1 MAAKKV
7 VPSKGV
13 RRTDGSSQRAESQ
26 RQGQMRRPV
35 PVDRMASQR
44 REAAAMAV
52 KPQDLPGPVGAMF
65 RGQQYAQNLIR
76 RELAGPPPNT
86 SVGAVGNWRTAAAN
100 VAAAVGRQF
109 VGRPGDKIGS
119 RIAQSVERDL
129 IDRINL
135 PAAAGKIAR
144 TTKNVYT
151 ESGMFRGKDVF
162 LESLP
167 KTDEMMDAIIKG
179 QFTRAARTS
188 AMVGRHAA
196 GAAKEGIKVGLAVGG
211 AAGAA
216 GAAVVNK
223 LFGRDDKK
231 KGK

>member
-1 MAAKKV
+1 M
-7 VPSKGV
+7 
-13 RRTDGSSQRAESQ
+13 
-26 RQGQMRRPV
+26 RQSL
-35 PVDRMASQR
+35 PVDRMVSQR

-52 KPQDLPGPVGAMF
+52 KPLSTGGKIANLVFGPGSGATVRTSDGRTGQLQYGEGSHIKGAIARVGE
-65 RGQQYAQNLIR
+65 Y
-76 RELAGPPPNT
+76 
-86 SVGAVGNWRTAAAN
+86 
-100 VAAAVGRQF
+100 VGRQF
-109 VGRPGDKIGS
+109 VGRPGERIGG
-119 RIAQSVERDL
+119 RIAESVERDL
-129 IDRINL
+129 IDRINI
-135 PAAAGKIAR
+135 PSAAKKIVG

-151 ESGMFRGKDVF
+151 ESGMYRGKDVF

-179 QFTRAARTS
+179 QFTKAARTS